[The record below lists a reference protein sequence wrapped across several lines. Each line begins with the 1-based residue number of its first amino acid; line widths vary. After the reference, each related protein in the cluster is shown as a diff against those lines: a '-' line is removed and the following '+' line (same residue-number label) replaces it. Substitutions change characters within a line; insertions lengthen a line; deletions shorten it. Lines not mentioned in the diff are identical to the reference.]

1 MCNAFQALDMDCK
14 RCSKTMKNSSSLKRH
29 MYRCMANGKTLK
41 SVDKKVTCPTC
52 NKTLARKYSLDRHI
66 ARFHAAV
73 QESIVKSEQLED
85 LQEIP
90 IVKSEQLGDLQ
101 EIPNIVKSDQRGD
114 LQDFR
119 DKDVQTSLRNEC
131 KERVFDFMWRGVTC
145 QSIPYGILDV
155 YQIKKRLFQNLHS
168 FFQFKLEEILNS
180 REQLLVGAM
189 LDSNSLEESRA
200 KLKIGLRIDCILF
213 MRIDYYCI
221 LSIKFE
227 IQSFICLNKIK
238 QAF

>member
-1 MCNAFQALDMDCK
+1 
-14 RCSKTMKNSSSLKRH
+14 
-29 MYRCMANGKTLK
+29 MYRCMANGKTVK

-66 ARFHAAV
+66 ARFHTAV
-73 QESIVKSEQLED
+73 QVPIVKTEQPGD

-90 IVKSEQLGDLQ
+90 IVKSEQFTQ
-101 EIPNIVKSDQRGD
+101 EIPNIVKSDQSIPEEVKD
-114 LQDFR
+114 VC
-119 DKDVQTSLRNEC
+119 DKGVQTSLRNEC

-155 YQIKKRLFQNLHS
+155 YQIKKRFFQNLHS

-189 LDSNSLEESRA
+189 LDSNSLEESRV
-200 KLKIGLRIDCILF
+200 ILNGHLDIF
-213 MRIDYYCI
+213 ISI
-221 LSIKFE
+221 LSKA
-227 IQSFICLNKIK
+227 QNWVDN
-238 QAF
+238 

>member
-29 MYRCMANGKTLK
+29 VYRCMANGKTVK

-52 NKTLARKYSLDRHI
+52 NKTLARKYSLVRHI
-66 ARFHAAV
+66 ARFYAAV

-189 LDSNSLEESRA
+189 LDSNSLEESRVIHNGH
-200 KLKIGLRIDCILF
+200 LDIFIS
-213 MRIDYYCI
+213 I
-221 LSIKFE
+221 LSKAQNWVE
-227 IQSFICLNKIK
+227 N
-238 QAF
+238 

>member
-1 MCNAFQALDMDCK
+1 MYNAFQALDMDCK

-29 MYRCMANGKTLK
+29 MYRCMANGKTVK

-52 NKTLARKYSLDRHI
+52 NKTLAYKYSLDRHI

-131 KERVFDFMWRGVTC
+131 KERVFDFMWRGVTY

-180 REQLLVGAM
+180 REQLLVDAM
-189 LDSNSLEESRA
+189 LDSNSLEESRV
-200 KLKIGLRIDCILF
+200 ILNGHLDIF
-213 MRIDYYCI
+213 ISI
-221 LSIKFE
+221 LSKAQNWVE
-227 IQSFICLNKIK
+227 N
-238 QAF
+238 

>member
-1 MCNAFQALDMDCK
+1 
-14 RCSKTMKNSSSLKRH
+14 
-29 MYRCMANGKTLK
+29 MANGKTVK

-73 QESIVKSEQLED
+73 QGSIVKSEQLEE

-101 EIPNIVKSDQRGD
+101 EIPNIVKSDQGGD
-114 LQDFR
+114 LQDFS
-119 DKDVQTSLRNEC
+119 DKGVQTSLRNEC

-189 LDSNSLEESRA
+189 LDSNSLEESRV
-200 KLKIGLRIDCILF
+200 ILNGHLDIF
-213 MRIDYYCI
+213 ISI
-221 LSIKFE
+221 LSKAQNWVE
-227 IQSFICLNKIK
+227 N
-238 QAF
+238 

>member
-29 MYRCMANGKTLK
+29 MYRCMANGKTVK

-131 KERVFDFMWRGVTC
+131 KERVFDLMWRGVTY

-155 YQIKKRLFQNLHS
+155 YQIKKRLFQNLHL

-189 LDSNSLEESRA
+189 LDSNSLEESRV
-200 KLKIGLRIDCILF
+200 ILNGHLGIF
-213 MRIDYYCI
+213 ISI
-221 LSIKFE
+221 LSKAQNWVE
-227 IQSFICLNKIK
+227 N
-238 QAF
+238 

>member
-29 MYRCMANGKTLK
+29 MYRCMVNGKTVK

-90 IVKSEQLGDLQ
+90 IVKSEQLGELQ
-101 EIPNIVKSDQRGD
+101 EISNIVKSDQRGD

-189 LDSNSLEESRA
+189 LDSNSLEESRV
-200 KLKIGLRIDCILF
+200 ILNEHLDIF
-213 MRIDYYCI
+213 ISI
-221 LSIKFE
+221 LSKAQNWVE
-227 IQSFICLNKIK
+227 N
-238 QAF
+238 

>member
-29 MYRCMANGKTLK
+29 MYRCMANGKTVK

-66 ARFHAAV
+66 ARFNAAV

-101 EIPNIVKSDQRGD
+101 EILNIVKSDQRGD

-131 KERVFDFMWRGVTC
+131 KERVFDFMWRGVTY

-189 LDSNSLEESRA
+189 LDSNSLEESRV
-200 KLKIGLRIDCILF
+200 ILNGHLDIF
-213 MRIDYYCI
+213 ISI
-221 LSIKFE
+221 LSKAQNWVE
-227 IQSFICLNKIK
+227 N
-238 QAF
+238 

>member
-29 MYRCMANGKTLK
+29 MYRCMVNGKTVK
-41 SVDKKVTCPTC
+41 SVDKKVTCQTC

-90 IVKSEQLGDLQ
+90 
-101 EIPNIVKSDQRGD
+101 IVKSDQRGD

-189 LDSNSLEESRA
+189 LDSNSLEESRV
-200 KLKIGLRIDCILF
+200 ILNEHLDIF
-213 MRIDYYCI
+213 ISI
-221 LSIKFE
+221 LSKAQNWVE
-227 IQSFICLNKIK
+227 N
-238 QAF
+238 

>member
-29 MYRCMANGKTLK
+29 MYRCMVNGKTVK
-41 SVDKKVTCPTC
+41 SVDKKVTCSTC

-90 IVKSEQLGDLQ
+90 
-101 EIPNIVKSDQRGD
+101 IVKSDQRGD

-155 YQIKKRLFQNLHS
+155 YQIKKRFFQNLHS

-189 LDSNSLEESRA
+189 LDSNSLEESRV
-200 KLKIGLRIDCILF
+200 ILNEHLDIF
-213 MRIDYYCI
+213 ISI
-221 LSIKFE
+221 LSKAQNWVE
-227 IQSFICLNKIK
+227 N
-238 QAF
+238 

>member
-1 MCNAFQALDMDCK
+1 
-14 RCSKTMKNSSSLKRH
+14 
-29 MYRCMANGKTLK
+29 MYRCMVNGKTVK

-90 IVKSEQLGDLQ
+90 
-101 EIPNIVKSDQRGD
+101 IVKSDQRGD

-155 YQIKKRLFQNLHS
+155 YQIKKRFFQNLHS

-189 LDSNSLEESRA
+189 LDSNSLEESRV
-200 KLKIGLRIDCILF
+200 ILNEHLDIF
-213 MRIDYYCI
+213 ISI
-221 LSIKFE
+221 LSKAQNWVE
-227 IQSFICLNKIK
+227 N
-238 QAF
+238 

>member
-29 MYRCMANGKTLK
+29 MYRCMVNGKTVK

-90 IVKSEQLGDLQ
+90 IVKS
-101 EIPNIVKSDQRGD
+101 DQRGD

-131 KERVFDFMWRGVTC
+131 KERVFDFMWRG
-145 QSIPYGILDV
+145 ILDV
-155 YQIKKRLFQNLHS
+155 YQIKKRFFQNLHS

-189 LDSNSLEESRA
+189 LDSNSLEESRV
-200 KLKIGLRIDCILF
+200 ILNEHLDIF
-213 MRIDYYCI
+213 ISI
-221 LSIKFE
+221 LSKAQNWVE
-227 IQSFICLNKIK
+227 N
-238 QAF
+238 

>member
-29 MYRCMANGKTLK
+29 MYRCMVNGKTVK

-90 IVKSEQLGDLQ
+90 
-101 EIPNIVKSDQRGD
+101 IVKSDQRGD

-180 REQLLVGAM
+180 REQLLVGAI
-189 LDSNSLEESRA
+189 LDSNSLEESRV
-200 KLKIGLRIDCILF
+200 ILNEHLDIF
-213 MRIDYYCI
+213 ISI
-221 LSIKFE
+221 LSKAQNWVE
-227 IQSFICLNKIK
+227 N
-238 QAF
+238 

>member
-1 MCNAFQALDMDCK
+1 
-14 RCSKTMKNSSSLKRH
+14 
-29 MYRCMANGKTLK
+29 MANGKTVK

-73 QESIVKSEQLED
+73 QESIVKSEQLE
-85 LQEIP
+85 
-90 IVKSEQLGDLQ
+90 DLQ

-168 FFQFKLEEILNS
+168 FFQFKLDEILNS

-189 LDSNSLEESRA
+189 LDSNSLEESRV
-200 KLKIGLRIDCILF
+200 ILNGHLDIF
-213 MRIDYYCI
+213 ISI
-221 LSIKFE
+221 LSKAQNWVE
-227 IQSFICLNKIK
+227 N
-238 QAF
+238 

>member
-1 MCNAFQALDMDCK
+1 MYNAFQALDMDCK

-29 MYRCMANGKTLK
+29 MYRCMANGKTVK

-52 NKTLARKYSLDRHI
+52 NKTLARKYSLDRHF

-131 KERVFDFMWRGVTC
+131 KERVFDFMWRGVTY

-189 LDSNSLEESRA
+189 LDSNSLEESRV
-200 KLKIGLRIDCILF
+200 ILNGHLDIF
-213 MRIDYYCI
+213 ISI
-221 LSIKFE
+221 LSKAQNWVE
-227 IQSFICLNKIK
+227 N
-238 QAF
+238 

>member
-1 MCNAFQALDMDCK
+1 
-14 RCSKTMKNSSSLKRH
+14 
-29 MYRCMANGKTLK
+29 MANGKTVK

-90 IVKSEQLGDLQ
+90 IVQ
-101 EIPNIVKSDQRGD
+101 SDQRGD

-145 QSIPYGILDV
+145 QSIP
-155 YQIKKRLFQNLHS
+155 
-168 FFQFKLEEILNS
+168 
-180 REQLLVGAM
+180 
-189 LDSNSLEESRA
+189 
-200 KLKIGLRIDCILF
+200 
-213 MRIDYYCI
+213 
-221 LSIKFE
+221 
-227 IQSFICLNKIK
+227 
-238 QAF
+238 

>member
-1 MCNAFQALDMDCK
+1 
-14 RCSKTMKNSSSLKRH
+14 
-29 MYRCMANGKTLK
+29 MANGKTVK

-131 KERVFDFMWRGVTC
+131 KERVFDFMWRGVTY

-168 FFQFKLEEILNS
+168 FFQFKLDEILNS

-189 LDSNSLEESRA
+189 LNSNSLEESRV
-200 KLKIGLRIDCILF
+200 ILNGHLDIF
-213 MRIDYYCI
+213 ISI
-221 LSIKFE
+221 LSKAQNWVE
-227 IQSFICLNKIK
+227 N
-238 QAF
+238 

>member
-1 MCNAFQALDMDCK
+1 MCNAFQALDMDFK

-29 MYRCMANGKTLK
+29 VYRCMANGKTVK

-52 NKTLARKYSLDRHI
+52 NKTLACKYSLDRHI

-131 KERVFDFMWRGVTC
+131 KERVFDLMWRGVTC
-145 QSIPYGILDV
+145 QSIPYGNCRCLPD
-155 YQIKKRLFQNLHS
+155 KK
-168 FFQFKLEEILNS
+168 E
-180 REQLLVGAM
+180 V
-189 LDSNSLEESRA
+189 
-200 KLKIGLRIDCILF
+200 
-213 MRIDYYCI
+213 
-221 LSIKFE
+221 LSKP
-227 IQSFICLNKIK
+227 SFILPIQIGGN
-238 QAF
+238 FE

>member
-1 MCNAFQALDMDCK
+1 MYNAFQALDMDCK

-29 MYRCMANGKTLK
+29 MYRCMANGKTVK

-131 KERVFDFMWRGVTC
+131 KERVFDFMWRGVTY

-180 REQLLVGAM
+180 REQLLVDAM
-189 LDSNSLEESRA
+189 LDSNSLEESRV
-200 KLKIGLRIDCILF
+200 ILNGHLDIF
-213 MRIDYYCI
+213 ISI
-221 LSIKFE
+221 LSKAQNWVE
-227 IQSFICLNKIK
+227 N
-238 QAF
+238 

>member
-29 MYRCMANGKTLK
+29 MYRCMVNGKTVK

-66 ARFHAAV
+66 ARFHVAV
-73 QESIVKSEQLED
+73 QGSIVKSEQLED

-119 DKDVQTSLRNEC
+119 DKGVQTSLRNEC

-155 YQIKKRLFQNLHS
+155 SFKTFIHS
-168 FFQFKLEEILNS
+168 
-180 REQLLVGAM
+180 
-189 LDSNSLEESRA
+189 SNSNWR
-200 KLKIGLRIDCILF
+200 
-213 MRIDYYCI
+213 
-221 LSIKFE
+221 KF
-227 IQSFICLNKIK
+227 
-238 QAF
+238 

>member
-29 MYRCMANGKTLK
+29 MYRCMVNGKTVK

-90 IVKSEQLGDLQ
+90 
-101 EIPNIVKSDQRGD
+101 IVKSDQRGD

-155 YQIKKRLFQNLHS
+155 YQIKKRFFQNLHS

-189 LDSNSLEESRA
+189 LDSNSLEESRV
-200 KLKIGLRIDCILF
+200 ILNEHLDIF
-213 MRIDYYCI
+213 ISI
-221 LSIKFE
+221 LSKAQNWVE
-227 IQSFICLNKIK
+227 N
-238 QAF
+238 

>member
-1 MCNAFQALDMDCK
+1 
-14 RCSKTMKNSSSLKRH
+14 
-29 MYRCMANGKTLK
+29 MANGKTVK

-119 DKDVQTSLRNEC
+119 DKGAQTSLRNEC

-155 YQIKKRLFQNLHS
+155 YQIKKRFFQNLHS

-189 LDSNSLEESRA
+189 LDSNSLEESRV
-200 KLKIGLRIDCILF
+200 ILNGHLGIF
-213 MRIDYYCI
+213 ISI
-221 LSIKFE
+221 LSKAQNWVE
-227 IQSFICLNKIK
+227 N
-238 QAF
+238 

>member
-29 MYRCMANGKTLK
+29 MYRCMANGKTVK

-131 KERVFDFMWRGVTC
+131 KERVFDFMWRGVTY

-180 REQLLVGAM
+180 REQLLVDAM
-189 LDSNSLEESRA
+189 LDSNSLEESRV
-200 KLKIGLRIDCILF
+200 ILNGHLDIF
-213 MRIDYYCI
+213 ISI
-221 LSIKFE
+221 LSKAQNWVE
-227 IQSFICLNKIK
+227 N
-238 QAF
+238 

>member
-1 MCNAFQALDMDCK
+1 M
-14 RCSKTMKNSSSLKRH
+14 T
-29 MYRCMANGKTLK
+29 NGKTVK

-101 EIPNIVKSDQRGD
+101 EIPIVKSDQRGD

-119 DKDVQTSLRNEC
+119 NKDV
-131 KERVFDFMWRGVTC
+131 
-145 QSIPYGILDV
+145 
-155 YQIKKRLFQNLHS
+155 
-168 FFQFKLEEILNS
+168 
-180 REQLLVGAM
+180 
-189 LDSNSLEESRA
+189 
-200 KLKIGLRIDCILF
+200 
-213 MRIDYYCI
+213 
-221 LSIKFE
+221 
-227 IQSFICLNKIK
+227 
-238 QAF
+238 

>member
-1 MCNAFQALDMDCK
+1 
-14 RCSKTMKNSSSLKRH
+14 
-29 MYRCMANGKTLK
+29 MANGKTVK

-101 EIPNIVKSDQRGD
+101 EIPNIVKSEQRGD

-131 KERVFDFMWRGVTC
+131 KERIT
-145 QSIPYGILDV
+145 ILCGEELHV
-155 YQIKKRLFQNLHS
+155 NLFHTE
-168 FFQFKLEEILNS
+168 F
-180 REQLLVGAM
+180 
-189 LDSNSLEESRA
+189 
-200 KLKIGLRIDCILF
+200 
-213 MRIDYYCI
+213 
-221 LSIKFE
+221 
-227 IQSFICLNKIK
+227 
-238 QAF
+238 

>member
-1 MCNAFQALDMDCK
+1 
-14 RCSKTMKNSSSLKRH
+14 
-29 MYRCMANGKTLK
+29 MYRCMANGKTVK

-73 QESIVKSEQLED
+73 QEPIVKSEQFT
-85 LQEIP
+85 QEIP
-90 IVKSEQLGDLQ
+90 IVKSEQLEDLQ

-114 LQDFR
+114 LQDVR
-119 DKDVQTSLRNEC
+119 DKGVQTSLRNEC

-155 YQIKKRLFQNLHS
+155 YQIKKRFFQNLHS

-189 LDSNSLEESRA
+189 LDSNSLEESRV
-200 KLKIGLRIDCILF
+200 ILNGHLDIF
-213 MRIDYYCI
+213 VSI
-221 LSIKFE
+221 LSKAQNWVE
-227 IQSFICLNKIK
+227 N
-238 QAF
+238 

>member
-1 MCNAFQALDMDCK
+1 MYNAFQALDMDCK

-29 MYRCMANGKTLK
+29 IYRCMANGKTVK

-131 KERVFDFMWRGVTC
+131 KERVFDFMWRGVTY

-180 REQLLVGAM
+180 REQLLVDAM
-189 LDSNSLEESRA
+189 LDSNSLEESRV
-200 KLKIGLRIDCILF
+200 ILNGHLDIF
-213 MRIDYYCI
+213 ISI
-221 LSIKFE
+221 LSKAQNWVE
-227 IQSFICLNKIK
+227 N
-238 QAF
+238 

>member
-29 MYRCMANGKTLK
+29 MYRCMANGKTVK

-66 ARFHAAV
+66 ARFHATV

-119 DKDVQTSLRNEC
+119 DKGVQTSLRNEC

-189 LDSNSLEESRA
+189 LDSNSLEESRV
-200 KLKIGLRIDCILF
+200 ILNGHLDIF
-213 MRIDYYCI
+213 ISI
-221 LSIKFE
+221 LSKAQNWVE
-227 IQSFICLNKIK
+227 N
-238 QAF
+238 

>member
-29 MYRCMANGKTLK
+29 MYRCMVNGKTVK

-101 EIPNIVKSDQRGD
+101 
-114 LQDFR
+114 DFR

-145 QSIPYGILDV
+145 
-155 YQIKKRLFQNLHS
+155 
-168 FFQFKLEEILNS
+168 
-180 REQLLVGAM
+180 
-189 LDSNSLEESRA
+189 
-200 KLKIGLRIDCILF
+200 
-213 MRIDYYCI
+213 
-221 LSIKFE
+221 
-227 IQSFICLNKIK
+227 
-238 QAF
+238 